1 MIAMPYL
8 FSAVLGYSDTI
19 VNTVFL
25 KSGLE
30 AHGNTSEEIVLITGC
45 INYGVL
51 KLMSIPM
58 ILAPGFSSAI
68 IPHITSALARQ
79 DYKQIRKNIRDC
91 FDIVLYIGVPISFC
105 LFLYAKPL
113 YDILFPPA
121 NPADLDTCAQILKWF
136 SIEALISTINPVVT
150 ALMMAVGQRRLCI
163 RFQVV
168 MVAVKFALSYPM
180 LKVFGYSGLVLSTM
194 VAMGGYM
201 IAGMYSLASQYHVNW
216 KYTFHKL
223 LIIILGCAGMFLMA
237 WLCELIGLKGYGMG
251 RLMGVVQMGI
261 SGIFAM
267 AVYLALTGIFQL
279 PQTLFHFNISKL
291 ISRRRG

>member
-79 DYKQIRKNIRDC
+79 DYKQIRKNIDEGRRRTHC
-91 FDIVLYIGVPISFC
+91 RQRLASTE
-105 LFLYAKPL
+105 
-113 YDILFPPA
+113 PPH
-121 NPADLDTCAQILKWF
+121 NNNIH
-136 SIEALISTINPVVT
+136 SIE
-150 ALMMAVGQRRLCI
+150 
-163 RFQVV
+163 
-168 MVAVKFALSYPM
+168 
-180 LKVFGYSGLVLSTM
+180 
-194 VAMGGYM
+194 
-201 IAGMYSLASQYHVNW
+201 H
-216 KYTFHKL
+216 
-223 LIIILGCAGMFLMA
+223 
-237 WLCELIGLKGYGMG
+237 
-251 RLMGVVQMGI
+251 
-261 SGIFAM
+261 
-267 AVYLALTGIFQL
+267 QL
-279 PQTLFHFNISKL
+279 QNTCQHQWEGK
-291 ISRRRG
+291 

>member
-1 MIAMPYL
+1 
-8 FSAVLGYSDTI
+8 
-19 VNTVFL
+19 
-25 KSGLE
+25 
-30 AHGNTSEEIVLITGC
+30 
-45 INYGVL
+45 
-51 KLMSIPM
+51 
-58 ILAPGFSSAI
+58 
-68 IPHITSALARQ
+68 
-79 DYKQIRKNIRDC
+79 
-91 FDIVLYIGVPISFC
+91 
-105 LFLYAKPL
+105 
-113 YDILFPPA
+113 
-121 NPADLDTCAQILKWF
+121 
-136 SIEALISTINPVVT
+136 
-150 ALMMAVGQRRLCI
+150 
-163 RFQVV
+163 
-168 MVAVKFALSYPM
+168 M